1 MCCSP
6 FVTQSLAADD
16 CSSGSSRAGRVGPSV
31 LRLVRKELHRPA
43 WQVRNVSCPNG
54 SRLIGPHERTI
65 PSPKEELGIDQR
77 TEQRVTRRAVETP
90 EPLCLRRRQTQSG
103 HFDVLALNASKNVV
117 KRLLC
122 WHVAPPF
129 PVLSIGHVRKSN
141 ARATGRARLRFQCS
155 SRNS

>member
-1 MCCSP
+1 
-6 FVTQSLAADD
+6 
-16 CSSGSSRAGRVGPSV
+16 
-31 LRLVRKELHRPA
+31 
-43 WQVRNVSCPNG
+43 VSCPNG

-65 PSPKEELGIDQR
+65 PCPKEEFGVDQR

-122 WHVAPPF
+122 WHVVPPF
-129 PVLSIGHVRKSN
+129 PVLSIGRIRKKQ
-141 ARATGRARLRFQCS
+141 RTCHGQS
-155 SRNS
+155 SAQVPVQQP